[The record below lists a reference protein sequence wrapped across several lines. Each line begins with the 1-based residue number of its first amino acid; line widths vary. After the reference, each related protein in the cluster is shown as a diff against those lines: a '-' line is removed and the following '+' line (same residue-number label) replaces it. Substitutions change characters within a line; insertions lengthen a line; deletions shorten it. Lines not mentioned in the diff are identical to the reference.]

1 MLTQALA
8 DLQSM
13 SLWELAAVVLAI
25 AYLLLAV
32 YERIECWYAAFFSTL
47 IYIFLFWNV
56 SLLMESLLNVYY
68 LIMALYGWTQWR
80 GKVDEFQDVRIQ
92 RWSLQKHVIAIAV
105 ILSLTLISGTLLG
118 KNTSAALPYLDSFTT
133 WAAVVTTYM
142 VTQKVLENWIYWLI
156 INPLSIFLYLDR
168 GMVLTALLFV
178 VYVVMSLVGL
188 YTWSRRYRQQTKA
201 WPPATSV

>member
-1 MLTQALA
+1 
-8 DLQSM
+8 M

-56 SLLMESLLNVYY
+56 SLVMESLLNAYY
-68 LIMALYGWTQWR
+68 LVMAVYGWTQWR
-80 GKVDEFQDVRIQ
+80 GKVNDYEDVRIQ
-92 RWSLQKHVIAIAV
+92 RWSLQKHLIAIA
-105 ILSLTLISGTLLG
+105 IIICMTLLTGTLLG
-118 KNTSAALPYLDSFTT
+118 KNTGAALPYLDSFTT

-156 INPLSIFLYLDR
+156 INPLSIYLYLDR

-178 VYVVMSLVGL
+178 VYVIMSIIGL
-188 YTWSRRYRQQTKA
+188 YTWSQRYRKQSKA
-201 WPPATSV
+201 WPPATSA